1 MRYIL
6 FALISSFAFAQD
18 NAENQSI
25 MAVAPYSIPKFAY
38 GLILIISGIVLT
50 FGGIQLMRITL
61 ILSGFILFSVLTN
74 IFSEHSNLGDQIAFI
89 TTICGGLLGSFISGS
104 FPVIGETILGLSGG
118 LSFAF
123 IILSSKP
130 GGEWNNITPPAL
142 FIILFASTGAMVIHA
157 VRKTAIIVSS
167 SLLGSYIVFNGLIR
181 INVVA
186 EHTVYNSLALVLVL
200 SLIGSLVQFLLYWRL
215 SADVISAPERL
226 EV

>member
-50 FGGIQLMRITL
+50 FGGIQLTRITL
-61 ILSGFILFSVLTN
+61 IFSGFILFSVLTN
-74 IFSEHSNLGDQIAFI
+74 IFSQNSNLGDHIVFIA
-89 TTICGGLLGSFISGS
+89 TICVGLLGAFISDS
-104 FPVIGETILGLSGG
+104 IPVIGETILGISGG
-118 LSFAF
+118 VSFAF
-123 IILSSKP
+123 IISSQP
-130 GGEWNNITPPAL
+130 GGDWNKNKPHVL
-142 FIILFASTGAMVIHA
+142 FILIFASTGAMWIHA
-157 VRKTAIIVSS
+157 ARKTAIIVSS

-181 INVVA
+181 INLVP
-186 EHTVYNSLALVLVL
+186 EHTLYNGIGLVLVI
-200 SLIGSLVQFLLYWRL
+200 SIMGSVVQFMLDWKL
-215 SADVISAPERL
+215 SADVILASERL